1 MIWHDSFLVACLLS
15 SFGIVVALKAGDDRR
30 KQAVIIGVGTVI
42 TALVA
47 FSPFRIRIE
56 PIYTPTPPSQ
66 EKPAPIQPAALPA
79 PPTETPF
86 PTQPVAVVP
95 TATASQFPSSSGA
108 DRWACIH
115 EADSTGKSTWETCW
129 RYVRIDGSGGVSE
142 ALKESATAIEW
153 IGPTDLTYTTIGQY
167 HIDYMSEWYVWA
179 AQRKEVRF
187 CIDVNSEV
195 EVEGGVERIT
205 AGCYAWRRGPFMV
218 RIP

>member
-1 MIWHDSFLVACLLS
+1 MIWHGSFFCGLLVELVS
-15 SFGIVVALKAGDDRR
+15 IVVALMVGDDRR
-30 KQAVIIGVGTVI
+30 KQAVIIFVGTAI
-42 TALVA
+42 AGWVA

-66 EKPAPIQPAALPA
+66 EKPAPTQPAALPA

-95 TATASQFPSSSGA
+95 TATASQLPSSSGA

-129 RYVRIDGSGGVSE
+129 RYVRINGSDGVSE
-142 ALKESATAIEW
+142 ASKESATAIEW

-167 HIDYMSEWYVWA
+167 HTDYMSEWYVWA

-205 AGCYAWRRGPFMV
+205 AGCYAWRHGPFMV